1 MVALPTNV
9 SAGRETGMA
18 AEKSRNIS
26 IDVLRAVAI
35 LTVIALHWVNSRL
48 AATSASAIDD
58 VFVKLAGHG
67 TYGVTLFFVL
77 SGYLITR
84 TTMLREPEL
93 FALSARDFYVRRIA
107 RIQPLFVAVVLL
119 GLVMIWIGD
128 AAAPIFQ
135 YTFRDPKA
143 VFGGEFL
150 ASLFT
155 FTYNWEMI
163 LHRDAFMFRGVHW
176 DVMWSL
182 AVEEQFYLA
191 FPLLFL
197 WTKNQRRLIRALCG
211 VVVLGIAARVI
222 CDILHAGLSVRLFN
236 SFVCFDTLALGV
248 LCALLGDRLPHGR
261 RLCLAAQAAGA
272 ALIALALYR
281 GGVAPL
287 IVGALLFVHGARYA
301 DVLARWAALAR
312 IGQLSYGLY
321 LLHATVLYLASPY
334 ITGMNVLTGYL
345 VVVALTYGLAEVV
358 WRLYEAPMNAWIRT
372 RLLRR
377 RPAAALAAAP

>member
-1 MVALPTNV
+1 
-9 SAGRETGMA
+9 MA
-18 AEKSRNIS
+18 ADKSRNIS
-26 IDVLRAVAI
+26 IDALRAVAI
-35 LTVIALHWVNSRL
+35 LSVIALHWVNSRM
-48 AATSASAIDD
+48 AANNASAVDEA
-58 VFVKLAGHG
+58 FVKLAGHG

-107 RIQPLFVAVVLL
+107 RIQPLFVAAVLL
-119 GLVMIWIGD
+119 GLVMVWIGD
-128 AAAPIFQ
+128 GAAPVFQ

-191 FPLLFL
+191 FPLLFV
-197 WTKNQRRLIRALCG
+197 WTKHQRRLTQALWG
-211 VVVLGIAARVI
+211 AVALGIATRVI

-248 LCALLGDRLPHGR
+248 LCALLGDRLPHSR
-261 RLCLAAQAAGA
+261 RLCLAALAAGA

-287 IVGALLFVHGARYA
+287 IVGALLFIHGARYVDLFA
-301 DVLARWAALAR
+301 PWAAPLAR

-321 LLHATVLYLASPY
+321 LLHATVLYLASPF
-334 ITGMNVLTGYL
+334 IAGMNVLAGYF
-345 VVVALTYGLAEVV
+345 VVVALTYTLAELV
-358 WRLYEAPMNAWIRT
+358 WRLYEAPMNVWIRT

-377 RPAAALAAAP
+377 PPAPQALAEPAA

>member
-1 MVALPTNV
+1 
-9 SAGRETGMA
+9 MA
-18 AEKSRNIS
+18 ADKSRNIS

-35 LTVIALHWVNSRL
+35 LSVIALHWVNSRMP
-48 AATSASAIDD
+48 ANDASAVDAA
-58 VFVKLAGHG
+58 FVKLAGHG
-67 TYGVTLFFVL
+67 TYGVALFFVL

-84 TTMLREPEL
+84 TTMLREPDL

-107 RIQPLFVAVVLL
+107 RIQPLFIAAVLF
-119 GLVMIWIGD
+119 GLFMVWIVD
-128 AAAPIFQ
+128 AAAPIFH

-150 ASLFT
+150 VSLVT

-182 AVEEQFYLA
+182 AVEEQFYLT
-191 FPLLFL
+191 FPLLML
-197 WTKNQRRLIRALCG
+197 WAATRKRLIWVLWG
-211 VVVLGIAARVI
+211 VVALGIAVRVI
-222 CDILHAGLSVRLFN
+222 CDIMHAGFLVRSFN

-261 RLCLAAQAAGA
+261 RLCQAALAAGA
-272 ALIALALYR
+272 ALIAIALYR
-281 GGVAPL
+281 GGVVSL
-287 IVGALLFVHGARYA
+287 IVGALLFLHGARYA
-301 DVLARWAALAR
+301 DVFASWAAPLAR

-321 LLHATVLYLASPY
+321 LLHATVLYLASPVLA
-334 ITGMNVLTGYL
+334 GMNVLTGYL
-345 VVVALTYGLAEVV
+345 VIVALTYGLAELV
-358 WRLYEAPMNAWIRT
+358 WRLFEAPMNAWIRT

-377 RPAAALAAAP
+377 RSPAEALVAAP